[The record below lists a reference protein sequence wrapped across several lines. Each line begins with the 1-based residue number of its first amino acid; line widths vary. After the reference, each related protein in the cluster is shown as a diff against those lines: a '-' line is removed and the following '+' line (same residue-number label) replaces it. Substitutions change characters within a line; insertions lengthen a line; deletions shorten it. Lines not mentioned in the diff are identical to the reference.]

1 MTTLAM
7 QRPTIPGPPPVPV
20 FGWRGNMGRLFS
32 FPSRYLR
39 RMYEEYG
46 DISAITHD
54 NASIIFVFHPEHNRV
69 VLSDANTFWT
79 REEFIRIPE
88 GSALKRVGAGLFSM
102 NGEKHRQ
109 HRRLMMA
116 AFDRSGIAGYRQ
128 DTVNITEDVLTGWQ
142 SGQSIDLVREMQR
155 LALRVVS
162 KVLYGLDVTPHA
174 RNLVE
179 TIQEWMA
186 LNLNPLVALFPVN
199 LPGLPYRRILTLSE
213 DLEQQVLALI
223 AAKRAQLDHDY
234 DALTTLIRAH
244 DEDGN
249 RLTDQ
254 DLVGHAT
261 LLFGVGHET
270 TASCLIWTLFL
281 LAQHPAIQA
290 DLLDELKSV
299 LKGESPTVEQFDQL
313 PLLDAVVKESLRIL
327 PPGTFSMRAA
337 QRDFAVGP
345 YELPA
350 GTFVTFSQ
358 YITHHRPDLYTAP
371 DKFWPQRWD
380 TIDPSPY
387 EYIPF
392 GAGPR
397 MCLGMSFA
405 LMEVK
410 VVIASLLQRYRLELP
425 EGLRV
430 DCKETFALQPKR
442 PLMMTVRP
450 QDRQFKLTKVKGN
463 IHHLLDLGY
472 QV

>member
-7 QRPTIPGPPPVPV
+7 QRPTVPGPPPVPV

-472 QV
+472 RV

>member
-7 QRPTIPGPPPVPV
+7 QRPTIPGPPPVPIL
-20 FGWRGNMGRLFS
+20 GWRGNMGRLFS

-39 RMYEEYG
+39 RVYEEYG

-54 NASIIFVFHPEHNRV
+54 NASIIFVFHPDHNRV
-69 VLSDANTFWT
+69 VLSDASTFWT

-88 GSALKRVGAGLFSM
+88 DSALKRVGAGLFSM

-109 HRRLMMA
+109 HRRLMMT
-116 AFDRSGIAGYRQ
+116 AFDRSGIASYRQ

-142 SGQSIDLVREMQR
+142 PGQSIDLVREMQR

-174 RNLVE
+174 QNLVE

-186 LNLNPLVALFPVN
+186 LNLNPLVALFPIN

-223 AAKRAQLDHDY
+223 AAKRARLDQDY

-281 LAQHPAIQA
+281 LAQHPTIQA
-290 DLLDELKSV
+290 DLLDELESV
-299 LKGESPTVEQFDQL
+299 LNGAPPTVDQFDQL

-337 QRDFAVGP
+337 QRDFALGP
-345 YELPA
+345 YELSA

-358 YITHHRPDLYTAP
+358 YMTHHRPDLYTAP
-371 DKFWPQRWD
+371 DKFWPQRWS

-442 PLMMTVRP
+442 PLTVTVRP
-450 QDRQFKLTKVKGN
+450 QDRQFKLTRVKGS

-472 QV
+472 RV